1 MKEQKLGEFRTVP
14 NTALKHPELEAD
26 ELIVGYVEI
35 DGKMA
40 VLAFT
45 ENELERPAERAPRN
59 IEDLPLLKPSA
70 ESQLKGLLDDHNK
83 LLDRYAALCERGFF
97 ARLFNRGC

>member
-26 ELIVGYVEI
+26 ELLVGYAEI
-35 DGKMA
+35 DGHPA

-45 ENELERPAERAPRN
+45 KNELERPAERAVRN
-59 IEDLPLLKPSA
+59 REDLPLLKPPA
-70 ESQLKGLLDDHNK
+70 EGQLAGLLEDHNR
-83 LLDRYAALCERGFF
+83 LIDHYRVLCKRGFF